1 MSSAARV
8 RTMSV
13 AEIAND
19 PDVCPL
25 PLELIPNHMGINL
38 CNVKEVTWSE
48 QDDGQ
53 LVTLTIRFNP
63 DPSA

>member
-38 CNVKEVTWSE
+38 CNVKEVTWLD
-48 QDDGQ
+48 Q
-53 LVTLTIRFNP
+53 RK
-63 DPSA
+63 